1 MDNNPRNGAD
11 DLSNSS
17 HKETDSK
24 YQIKTTKIV
33 YPQVYSYTL
42 PDLPQYNGAQKIGYT
57 ERQNVDDRIRE
68 QVHTPAVDLRY
79 IKQWYAPAFYLDT
92 NNQPTSK
99 SFIDKDFHRYLRAEH
114 INQRKDLPG
123 EEWFDFTNDP
133 AQSKILF
140 DNFRRTYNTIA
151 QGEKIPYKLRPEQEA
166 AVTKALT
173 YFRSHSDNNDTDE
186 QPAFLWNAKPRFGKT
201 LAAYDLAKRLNAK
214 SVLIVTNRPAIANS
228 WYDDYAKFVEGY
240 EFVSATSSLSDRPTL
255 TREQFILRNA
265 DHNNGLRQITFLS
278 LQDLKGSHYF
288 GGKIDK
294 LKWVA
299 DLHWDLLI
307 IDEAHEGVDTNRTDV
322 ALDIVKRKYTLYLS
336 GTPFKMLASEKFS
349 DDAIYNWTYLDE
361 QQAKQAELVALRNGD
376 DIDASH
382 TNLPDMRLFTYRI
395 SKMTTNEINE
405 GVDLDGE
412 DCNYAFD
419 LNELFATT
427 KSGKFIHADDVRAF
441 LHNLS
446 TNTKYPFS
454 TPELRNEL
462 KHTFWYVGNRV
473 DSCKTLAK
481 LLKEDPVFKDYEVII
496 AAGDGKSFEEEADN
510 YNANEKSF
518 DRVNRAISEHDKTIT
533 LSCGQL
539 TTGVTVKQWSAVL
552 MLTDIKSPAL
562 YMQAAFRAQNPYEH
576 IETVNGKSV
585 MVRKKSAYLFDFAPT
600 RVLEIYGEF
609 ANGLQPAAVEGR
621 ITEAERKD
629 NIKRL
634 LNFFPV
640 ISEDTNGRMIEL
652 DAEKVLTFPNALA
665 AKDIVNARF
674 MTNLLFNDTI
684 KNVFNIPKEAE
695 AILSKTDIVQGKH
708 ITHNDKPLDLDEA
721 RTLHDNREKT
731 INENKQA
738 ILGDK
743 IYETAYLNNIDRI
756 VDNTD
761 HITDKD
767 ALAESL
773 STDIAELSEKPIARA
788 KEVLN
793 LTKAEADSNRQK
805 VLEVQRN
812 AISEYVNSDL
822 SNDVERAARKEELK
836 EALKN
841 SIEQTAVEE
850 PVTQKA
856 DHDIENE
863 RKSKEEEIKDHL
875 RAFTRTIPMC
885 IMANNTGSEITIDNF
900 DTVITDDDFEDLT
913 NITKE
918 EFHMLRDGFDYTDDN
933 GECKHFE
940 GVFNRYRFNAAIAE
954 FVGEKNKLGKY
965 WLGEQRDIFELVPN
979 QKNNQIFTPRK
990 VVTMMID
997 DLQAERPDLFNST
1010 SSRFIDLYMKSGLY
1024 IAEIAK
1030 RLFNN
1035 TRHFY
1040 NSDDECMTHILTH
1053 QVYGLAPTNILYNI
1067 TTGFIFGGLPNI
1079 SKDNFR
1085 EYNLLDDAK
1094 NGTAETTLNK
1104 LFNKNKSGDSMFKF
1118 DAVVGNPPYQ
1128 EMNTINKMSRS
1139 IYPDFVRSA
1148 QQVGQLVSLIMPA
1161 RWMSGENGPYHET
1174 NGFIGDMIDGSHLKK
1189 FTLHPNSQDVFSGV
1203 DIKGGVC
1210 YFIWDKN
1217 YSLDMVDY
1225 TVVDGNNIAQHTVP
1239 FHIADNI
1246 IIRLPELVQIAQKVF
1261 TEPISDD
1268 SSMRTLVSSRN
1279 PFGFV
1284 SDLFTK
1290 NNEGVRRISEN
1301 RQCDDDW
1308 LVHGLIKNK
1317 RVIRYIPHDA
1327 LKKNI
1332 DGALA
1337 HKVFIPRANGN
1348 GVFGEVFSTPMIGT
1362 PMMICTDTF
1371 LQVGQ
1376 FDNKSEASNLLKYVK
1391 TKFFRAMVGIKKTA
1405 VFNYKDCFSF
1415 VPVQDFTANSDI
1427 DWSKSI
1433 PEIDQQLYRK
1443 YNLNQDEID
1452 FIETHVKPME

>member
-1 MDNNPRNGAD
+1 MDNSQRNEAD

-17 HKETDSK
+17 HKETTGK

-33 YPQVYSYTL
+33 YPQIYSYTL
-42 PDLPQYNGAQKIGYT
+42 PDLPQYDGAQKIGYT

-140 DNFRRTYNTIA
+140 DNFRHTYNTIT
-151 QGEKIPYKLRPEQEA
+151 QGEKIPYKLRSEQEA
-166 AVTKALT
+166 AVTKALA

-201 LAAYDLAKRLNAK
+201 LAAYDLAKRLDAK

-228 WYDDYAKFVEGY
+228 WYDDYAKFVDGY
-240 EFVSATSSLSDRPTL
+240 EFVSVTSSLSDRPTL

-307 IDEAHEGVDTNRTDV
+307 IDEAHEGVDTARTDA

-376 DIDASH
+376 DIDASR

-395 SKMTTNEINE
+395 SEMTTNEINE

-412 DCNYAFD
+412 DCDYAFD
-419 LNELFATT
+419 LNEFFATT

-473 DSCKTLAK
+473 DSCKALAK

-518 DRVNRAISEHDKTIT
+518 DRVNHAISEHDKTIT

-1268 SSMRTLVSSRN
+1268 SSMRTLVSSWN

-1443 YNLNQDEID
+1443 YNLSQEEID

>member
-265 DHNNGLRQITFLS
+265 DHDNNLRQITFLS

-361 QQAKQAELVALRNGD
+361 QQAKQAELVALPNGD

-395 SKMTTNEINE
+395 SEMTTNEINE

-412 DCNYAFD
+412 DCDYAFD
-419 LNELFATT
+419 LNEFFAT
-427 KSGKFIHADDVRAF
+427 KNGKFIHADDVRAF

-446 TNTKYPFS
+446 VNTKYPFS

-473 DSCKTLAK
+473 DSCKALAK

-518 DRVNRAISEHDKTIT
+518 DRVNHAISEHDKTIT

-539 TTGVTVKQWSAVL
+539 TTGVTVKQWTAVL

-1079 SKDNFR
+1079 SKDNFQQLD
-1085 EYNLLDDAK
+1085 LLPYAK
-1094 NGTAETTLNK
+1094 DGTATAK
-1104 LFNKNKSGDSMFKF
+1104 LYDEFNKSGDSMFKF

-1128 EMNTINKMSRS
+1128 NGNDQL
-1139 IYPDFVRSA
+1139 YVYFVKSA
-1148 QQVGQLVSLIMPA
+1148 TDLSSLVSLIFPMGWQKPA
-1161 RWMSGENGPYHET
+1161 NANGLSTLNNPQFKRSGHFVKVDNYYENNTSPEVL
-1174 NGFIGDMIDGSHLKK
+1174 FK
-1189 FTLHPNSQDVFSGV
+1189 GV
-1203 DIKGGVC
+1203 STGGVNIVLWNKDHNEPNGLVPI
-1210 YFIWDKN
+1210 YEYGLPKNKVLLPIDKTDIPKPAEIMSICTKVKKTYAN
-1217 YSLDMVDY
+1217 SYASM
-1225 TVVDGNNIAQHTVP
+1225 
-1239 FHIADNI
+1239 ADI
-1246 IIRLPELVQIAQKVF
+1246 GSARKPYGFEAD
-1261 TEPISDD
+1261 PISAPEKYGLKLQEHKQQNDD
-1268 SSMRTLVSSRN
+1268 LRLFGLLHRQRT
-1279 PFGFV
+1279 F
-1284 SDLFTK
+1284 
-1290 NNEGVRRISEN
+1290 
-1301 RQCDDDW
+1301 
-1308 LVHGLIKNK
+1308 
-1317 RVIRYIPHDA
+1317 RYIPRSQAVQLSPLTD
-1327 LKKNI
+1327 K
-1332 DGALA
+1332 
-1337 HKVFIPRANGN
+1337 HKVFIPKAWGN
-1348 GVFGEVFSTPMIGT
+1348 MDEKQGYIGGSYGSIFTGKPGDICSETYIEFGPFSAEV
-1362 PMMICTDTF
+1362 
-1371 LQVGQ
+1371 
-1376 FDNKSEASNLLKYVK
+1376 EAVNAEKYFK
-1391 TKFFRAMVGIKKTA
+1391 TKFFRA
-1405 VFNYKDCFSF
+1405 VFYKDKISQNTARDTFKS
-1415 VPVQDFTANSDI
+1415 VPLQDFTANSDI

>member
-1 MDNNPRNGAD
+1 MDNSQRNEAD

-17 HKETDSK
+17 HKETTGK

-42 PDLPQYNGAQKIGYT
+42 PDLPQYDGAQKIGYT

-68 QVHTPAVDLRY
+68 QVHTPAVDLHY

-123 EEWFDFTNDP
+123 EEWFDFANDP

-140 DNFRRTYNTIA
+140 DNFRHTYNTIT
-151 QGEKIPYKLRPEQEA
+151 QGEKIPYKLRSEQEA
-166 AVTKALT
+166 AVTKALA

-201 LAAYDLAKRLNAK
+201 LAAYDLAKRLDAK

-228 WYDDYAKFVEGY
+228 WYDDYAKFVDGY
-240 EFVSATSSLSDRPTL
+240 EFVSVTSSLSDRPTL

-361 QQAKQAELVALRNGD
+361 QQAKQAELVALHNGD

-395 SKMTTNEINE
+395 SEMTTNEINE
-405 GVDLDGE
+405 GVDLNGE
-412 DCNYAFD
+412 DCDYAFD
-419 LNELFATT
+419 LNEFFAT
-427 KSGKFIHADDVRAF
+427 KNGKFIHADDVRAF

-473 DSCKTLAK
+473 DSCKALAK

-518 DRVNRAISEHDKTIT
+518 DRVNHAISEHDKTIT

-609 ANGLQPAAVEGR
+609 ANGLQPAAVER
-621 ITEAERKD
+621 QNSEAERKD

-640 ISEDTNGRMIEL
+640 ISEDINGRMIEL

-674 MTNLLFNDTI
+674 MANLLFNDTI

-695 AILSKTDIVQGKH
+695 AILSKTDVVQGKH

-767 ALAESL
+767 ALAKSL

-822 SNDVERAARKEELK
+822 SNAIERAAKKEELK

-850 PVTQKA
+850 TVTMKA

-863 RKSKEEEIKDHL
+863 RKSKEDEIKDHL

-885 IMANNTGSEITIDNF
+885 IMANNTGSEITINNF
-900 DTVITDDDFEDLT
+900 DTVISDTDFKDLT

-933 GECKHFE
+933 GAPKRFE

-954 FVGEKNKLGKY
+954 FVSEKNKLGKY

-1040 NSDDECMTHILTH
+1040 NSDDECMTHVLTH

-1079 SKDNFR
+1079 SKNNFR
-1085 EYNLLDDAK
+1085 EYSLLDDAK
-1094 NGTAETTLNK
+1094 NGTAQTTLNK

-1118 DAVVGNPPYQ
+1118 DAVVGNPPYTKGNDQ
-1128 EMNTINKMSRS
+1128 L
-1139 IYPDFVRSA
+1139 YVYFVKSA
-1148 QQVGQLVSLIMPA
+1148 TDLSSLVSLIFPMGWQKPA
-1161 RWMSGENGPYHET
+1161 NANGLSTLNNPQFKRSGHFVKVDNYYENNMSPEIL
-1174 NGFIGDMIDGSHLKK
+1174 FK
-1189 FTLHPNSQDVFSGV
+1189 GV
-1203 DIKGGVC
+1203 STGGVNIMLWNKDHNEPNGLVPI
-1210 YFIWDKN
+1210 YE
-1217 YSLDMVDY
+1217 YSLPKDKVILPIDKTDIPKPAEIMSICAKVKKTYANSY
-1225 TVVDGNNIAQHTVP
+1225 TSM
-1239 FHIADNI
+1239 ADI
-1246 IIRLPELVQIAQKVF
+1246 GSARKPYGFEAD
-1261 TEPISDD
+1261 PISAPEKYGLRLQEHKQRNDD
-1268 SSMRTLVSSRN
+1268 LRLFGLLHRQRTFR
-1279 PFGFV
+1279 F
-1284 SDLFTK
+1284 
-1290 NNEGVRRISEN
+1290 
-1301 RQCDDDW
+1301 
-1308 LVHGLIKNK
+1308 
-1317 RVIRYIPHDA
+1317 IPRSQAVQLSPLTD
-1327 LKKNI
+1327 K
-1332 DGALA
+1332 
-1337 HKVFIPRANGN
+1337 HKVFIPKAWGNMDEKQGYIGGSYGSIFTGKPGDICSETYIEFGPFSAEVEAANA
-1348 GVFGEVFSTPMIGT
+1348 E
-1362 PMMICTDTF
+1362 
-1371 LQVGQ
+1371 
-1376 FDNKSEASNLLKYVK
+1376 KYFK
-1391 TKFFRAMVGIKKTA
+1391 TKFFRA
-1405 VFNYKDCFSF
+1405 VFYKDKISQNTARDTFKS
-1415 VPVQDFTANSDI
+1415 VPLQDFTANSDI

-1443 YNLNQDEID
+1443 YNLSQEEID

>member
-1 MDNNPRNGAD
+1 MDNSQRNEAD

-17 HKETDSK
+17 HKETTGK

-42 PDLPQYNGAQKIGYT
+42 PDLPQYDGAQKIGYT

-68 QVHTPAVDLRY
+68 QVHTPAVDLHY

-361 QQAKQAELVALRNGD
+361 QQAKQAELVALHNGD

-395 SKMTTNEINE
+395 SEMTTNEINE
-405 GVDLDGE
+405 GVDLNGE
-412 DCNYAFD
+412 DCDYAFD
-419 LNELFATT
+419 LNEFFAT
-427 KSGKFIHADDVRAF
+427 KNGKFIHADDVRAF

-473 DSCKTLAK
+473 DSCKALAK

-518 DRVNRAISEHDKTIT
+518 DRVNRAISMHDKTIT

-731 INENKQA
+731 INENKHA

-743 IYETAYLNNIDRI
+743 IYETAYMNNIDRI

-822 SNDVERAARKEELK
+822 SNAIERAAKKEELK

-850 PVTQKA
+850 PVTMKA

-933 GECKHFE
+933 GARKHFE

-954 FVGEKNKLGKY
+954 FVSEKNKLGKY

-1079 SKDNFR
+1079 SKNNFR

-1128 EMNTINKMSRS
+1128 GVNGQQIYVDFYLSGRNIADNLCMIFPTGWQGYGQANGLSKMNTPEIKQDKQIVYIKNLVDVFPTVTGAKNTNIILWEKGSDNSLAGMQSIFENGQNIIKKLPLSRS
-1139 IYPDFVRSA
+1139 DVKKPHQIKELTEIVLRQASKYSIANIVSTNRPYGIRTDAFKNKQKYGLEFISETRLNPDDIKIYGVKNEIQF
-1148 QQVGQLVSLIMPA
+1148 MP
-1161 RWMSGENGPYHET
+1161 R
-1174 NGFIGDMIDGSHLKK
+1174 DMIDKLPKTGFYDKYKLFIPKAWGNMSQSYLGGAYSNIIFAKPFEICTETYNEVGGFRDAEYIRFIAKYLMTKYARALLFSNKVSQDTSRIIYCNIPQENFSEPWWDESIDSINSHLFKK
-1189 FTLHPNSQDVFSGV
+1189 YNVPQDIV
-1203 DIKGGVC
+1203 DFVNDNVQTK
-1210 YFIWDKN
+1210 
-1217 YSLDMVDY
+1217 
-1225 TVVDGNNIAQHTVP
+1225 TENNI
-1239 FHIADNI
+1239 IN
-1246 IIRLPELVQIAQKVF
+1246 
-1261 TEPISDD
+1261 
-1268 SSMRTLVSSRN
+1268 
-1279 PFGFV
+1279 
-1284 SDLFTK
+1284 
-1290 NNEGVRRISEN
+1290 
-1301 RQCDDDW
+1301 
-1308 LVHGLIKNK
+1308 
-1317 RVIRYIPHDA
+1317 
-1327 LKKNI
+1327 
-1332 DGALA
+1332 
-1337 HKVFIPRANGN
+1337 
-1348 GVFGEVFSTPMIGT
+1348 
-1362 PMMICTDTF
+1362 
-1371 LQVGQ
+1371 
-1376 FDNKSEASNLLKYVK
+1376 
-1391 TKFFRAMVGIKKTA
+1391 
-1405 VFNYKDCFSF
+1405 FNDKD
-1415 VPVQDFTANSDI
+1415 
-1427 DWSKSI
+1427 
-1433 PEIDQQLYRK
+1433 
-1443 YNLNQDEID
+1443 
-1452 FIETHVKPME
+1452 

>member
-1 MDNNPRNGAD
+1 MDNSQRNEAD

-17 HKETDSK
+17 HKETTGK

-33 YPQVYSYTL
+33 YPQIYSYTL
-42 PDLPQYNGAQKIGYT
+42 PDLPQYDGAQKIGYT

-68 QVHTPAVDLRY
+68 QVHTPAIDLRY

-265 DHNNGLRQITFLS
+265 DHDNNLRQITFLS

-395 SKMTTNEINE
+395 SEMTTNEINE

-412 DCNYAFD
+412 DCDYAFD
-419 LNELFATT
+419 LNEFFATT

-473 DSCKTLAK
+473 DSCKALAK

-585 MVRKKSAYLFDFAPT
+585 IVRKKSAYLFDFAPT

-695 AILSKTDIVQGKH
+695 AILRKTDIVQGKH
-708 ITHNDKPLDLDEA
+708 ITHTDKPLDLDEA

-788 KEVLN
+788 KEVLK

-822 SNDVERAARKEELK
+822 SNAIERAAKKEELK
-836 EALKN
+836 EALRN

-856 DHDIENE
+856 DHDIEDK
-863 RKSKEEEIKDHL
+863 RKSKEDEIKDHL

-885 IMANNTGSEITIDNF
+885 IMANNTGSEITINNF
-900 DTVITDDDFEDLT
+900 DTVISDADFEDLT

-933 GECKHFE
+933 GACKHFE

-954 FVGEKNKLGKY
+954 FVSEKNKLGKY

-1053 QVYGLAPTNILYNI
+1053 QVYGLAPTEILYNI
-1067 TTGFIFGGLPNI
+1067 TTGFIFGGLPNV
-1079 SKDNFR
+1079 SKDNFQQLD
-1085 EYNLLDDAK
+1085 LLPYTKD
-1094 NGTAETTLNK
+1094 GTAKAELYDK
-1104 LFNKNKSGDSMFKF
+1104 FNKSGDPMFKF

-1128 EMNTINKMSRS
+1128 IEIEGRSDQPPIYHHFIDTARELAPIVEMIH
-1139 IYPDFVRSA
+1139 
-1148 QQVGQLVSLIMPA
+1148 PA
-1161 RWMSGENGPYHET
+1161 RFLFNAGATPKSWNTKMLNDP
-1174 NGFIGDMIDGSHLKK
+1174 HLEVKL
-1189 FTLHPNSQDVFSGV
+1189 FEQDSSKLFPGT
-1203 DIKGGVC
+1203 DIKGGVAITLINLNKNTGGLGGMFMH
-1210 YFIWDKN
+1210 YKQLASALDKVQQRSQN
-1217 YSLDMVDY
+1217 GS
-1225 TVVDGNNIAQHTVP
+1225 
-1239 FHIADNI
+1239 IADIFTSNTAYKYSS
-1246 IIRLPELVQIAQKVF
+1246 LLYEDNPELRK
-1261 TEPISDD
+1261 
-1268 SSMRTLVSSRN
+1268 LVSGGSVRYMASSVFDT
-1279 PFGFV
+1279 FGKILYQHKPN
-1284 SDLFTK
+1284 D
-1290 NNEGVRRISEN
+1290 
-1301 RQCDDDW
+1301 
-1308 LVHGLIKNK
+1308 NK
-1317 RVIRYIPHDA
+1317 RYAKIYGRSHSERTTRYIREDYILPPESYYKYKVLVPA
-1327 LKKNI
+1327 SNGS
-1332 DGALA
+1332 GA
-1337 HKVFIPRANGN
+1337 I
-1348 GVFGEVFSTPMIGT
+1348 GEVLSTPLIGT
-1362 PMMICTDTF
+1362 PLIGTPLIGHTETF
-1371 LQVGQ
+1371 VSIGN
-1376 FDNKSEASNLLKYVK
+1376 FDDELEAHNLLNYIK
-1391 TKFFRAMVGIKKTA
+1391 TKFARAMLGTLKITQSNKSKNVWK
-1405 VFNYKDCFSF
+1405 Y
-1415 VPVQDFTANSDI
+1415 VPLQDFTANSDI

-1443 YNLNQDEID
+1443 YNLSQEEID

>member
-1 MDNNPRNGAD
+1 MDNSQRNEAD

-33 YPQVYSYTL
+33 YPQIYSYTL
-42 PDLPQYNGAQKIGYT
+42 PDLPQYDGAQKIGYT

-140 DNFRRTYNTIA
+140 DNFRHTYNTIT
-151 QGEKIPYKLRPEQEA
+151 QGEKIPYKLRSEQEA
-166 AVTKALT
+166 AVTKALA

-201 LAAYDLAKRLNAK
+201 LAAYDLAKRLDAK

-228 WYDDYAKFVEGY
+228 WYDDYAKFVGGY

-265 DHNNGLRQITFLS
+265 DHDNGLRQITFLS

-361 QQAKQAELVALRNGD
+361 QQAKQAELVALPNGD

-395 SKMTTNEINE
+395 SEMTTNEINE

-412 DCNYAFD
+412 DCDYAFD
-419 LNELFATT
+419 LNEFFAT
-427 KSGKFIHADDVRAF
+427 KNGKFIHADDVRAF

-446 TNTKYPFS
+446 VNTKYPFS

-473 DSCKTLAK
+473 DSCKALAK

-518 DRVNRAISEHDKTIT
+518 DRVNHAISEHDKTIT

-539 TTGVTVKQWSAVL
+539 TTGVTVKQWTAVL

-731 INENKQA
+731 INENKHA

-743 IYETAYLNNIDRI
+743 IYETAYMNNIDRI

-793 LTKAEADSNRQK
+793 LTKAEVDSNRQK

-822 SNDVERAARKEELK
+822 SNDVERAAKKEELK

-850 PVTQKA
+850 PVTMKA

-863 RKSKEEEIKDHL
+863 RKSKEDEIKDHL

-900 DTVITDDDFEDLT
+900 DTVISDDDFEDLT

-933 GECKHFE
+933 GARKHFE

-954 FVGEKNKLGKY
+954 FVSEKNKLGKY

-1010 SSRFIDLYMKSGLY
+1010 NSRFIDLYMKSGLY

-1094 NGTAETTLNK
+1094 NGTAQTTLNK

-1128 EMNTINKMSRS
+1128 NGNDQL
-1139 IYPDFVRSA
+1139 YVYFVKSA
-1148 QQVGQLVSLIMPA
+1148 TDLSSLVSLIFPMGWQKPA
-1161 RWMSGENGPYHET
+1161 NANGLSTLNNPQFKRSGHFVKVDNYYENNTSPEVL
-1174 NGFIGDMIDGSHLKK
+1174 FK
-1189 FTLHPNSQDVFSGV
+1189 GV
-1203 DIKGGVC
+1203 STGGVNIVLWNKDHNEPNGLVPI
-1210 YFIWDKN
+1210 YEYGLPKNKVLLPIDKTDIPKPAEIMSICTKVKKTYAN
-1217 YSLDMVDY
+1217 SYASM
-1225 TVVDGNNIAQHTVP
+1225 
-1239 FHIADNI
+1239 ADI
-1246 IIRLPELVQIAQKVF
+1246 GSASKPYGFRAD
-1261 TEPISDD
+1261 PISAPEKYGLKLQEHKQQNDD
-1268 SSMRTLVSSRN
+1268 LRLFGLLHRQRT
-1279 PFGFV
+1279 F
-1284 SDLFTK
+1284 
-1290 NNEGVRRISEN
+1290 
-1301 RQCDDDW
+1301 
-1308 LVHGLIKNK
+1308 
-1317 RVIRYIPHDA
+1317 RYIPRSQAVQLSPLTD
-1327 LKKNI
+1327 K
-1332 DGALA
+1332 
-1337 HKVFIPRANGN
+1337 HKVFIPKAWGN
-1348 GVFGEVFSTPMIGT
+1348 MDEKQGYIGGSYGSIFTGKPGDICSETYIEFGPFSAEV
-1362 PMMICTDTF
+1362 
-1371 LQVGQ
+1371 
-1376 FDNKSEASNLLKYVK
+1376 EAVNAEKYFK
-1391 TKFFRAMVGIKKTA
+1391 TKFFRA
-1405 VFNYKDCFSF
+1405 VFYKDKISQNTARDTFKS
-1415 VPVQDFTANSDI
+1415 VPLQDFTANSDI

>member
-1 MDNNPRNGAD
+1 M
-11 DLSNSS
+11 
-17 HKETDSK
+17 
-24 YQIKTTKIV
+24 
-33 YPQVYSYTL
+33 
-42 PDLPQYNGAQKIGYT
+42 
-57 ERQNVDDRIRE
+57 
-68 QVHTPAVDLRY
+68 
-79 IKQWYAPAFYLDT
+79 
-92 NNQPTSK
+92 
-99 SFIDKDFHRYLRAEH
+99 
-114 INQRKDLPG
+114 
-123 EEWFDFTNDP
+123 
-133 AQSKILF
+133 
-140 DNFRRTYNTIA
+140 
-151 QGEKIPYKLRPEQEA
+151 
-166 AVTKALT
+166 
-173 YFRSHSDNNDTDE
+173 
-186 QPAFLWNAKPRFGKT
+186 
-201 LAAYDLAKRLNAK
+201 
-214 SVLIVTNRPAIANS
+214 LIVTNRPAIANS
-228 WYDDYAKFVEGY
+228 WYDDYAKFVDGY
-240 EFVSATSSLSDRPTL
+240 EFVSVTSSLIDRPTL

-307 IDEAHEGVDTNRTDV
+307 IDEAHEGVDTARTDA

-361 QQAKQAELVALRNGD
+361 QQAKQAELVALHNGD

-395 SKMTTNEINE
+395 SEMTTNEINK
-405 GVDLDGE
+405 GVDLDDE
-412 DCNYAFD
+412 DCDYAFD
-419 LNELFATT
+419 LNEFFAT

-473 DSCKTLAK
+473 DSCKALAK

-518 DRVNRAISEHDKTIT
+518 DRVNHAISMHDKTIT

-665 AKDIVNARF
+665 AKDVVNARF

-695 AILSKTDIVQGKH
+695 AILRKTDIVQGKH

-731 INENKQA
+731 INENKHA

-743 IYETAYLNNIDRI
+743 IYETAYMNNIDRI

-793 LTKAEADSNRQK
+793 FTKAEVDSNRQK

-850 PVTQKA
+850 PVTMKA
-856 DHDIENE
+856 DHDIENK

-900 DTVITDDDFEDLT
+900 DTVISDADFEDLT

-933 GECKHFE
+933 GECKRFE

-954 FVGEKNKLGKY
+954 FVSEKNKLGKY

-1040 NSDDECMTHILTH
+1040 NSDDECITHILTH

-1079 SKDNFR
+1079 SKDNFQQLD
-1085 EYNLLDDAK
+1085 LLPYAK
-1094 NGTAETTLNK
+1094 DGTATAK
-1104 LFNKNKSGDSMFKF
+1104 LYDEFNKSGDSMFKF

-1128 EMNTINKMSRS
+1128 ITVSDNGSNQHDMPVYHYFYNVAFK
-1139 IYPDFVRSA
+1139 
-1148 QQVGQLVSLIMPA
+1148 VGKVACLISPA
-1161 RWMSGENGPYHET
+1161 RFLT
-1174 NGFIGDMIDGSHLKK
+1174 NAGYTPKSWNTMMLNDPHNKVVNFYANSKDI
-1189 FTLHPNSQDVFSGV
+1189 FPNN
-1203 DIKGGVC
+1203 DIKGGVVVLMHNNTANIGPIGLFTTNEALASIAEKVKRAIDENGNKTIKDIL
-1210 YFIWDKN
+1210 YGQTKMNLDQVYADFPN
-1217 YSLDMVDY
+1217 YQS
-1225 TVVDGNNIAQHTVP
+1225 
-1239 FHIADNI
+1239 
-1246 IIRLPELVQIAQKVF
+1246 IRPK
-1261 TEPISDD
+1261 TSISD
-1268 SSMRTLVSSRN
+1268 MRLGTDALIIFPEMLV
-1279 PFGFV
+1279 
-1284 SDLFTK
+1284 
-1290 NNEGVRRISEN
+1290 E
-1301 RQCDDDW
+1301 QQDDEHPYGIYG
-1308 LVHGLIKNK
+1308 LVNK
-1317 RVIRYIPHDA
+1317 KRCTRYINPKYV
-1327 LKKNI
+1327 LKTDTTTQFGKW
-1332 DGALA
+1332 
-1337 HKVFIPRANGN
+1337 KVLVPKANGS
-1348 GVFGEVFSTPMIGT
+1348 GAIGEVISTPVIGT
-1362 PMMICTDTF
+1362 PVIGHTMSFRSIGAYDARE
-1371 LQVGQ
+1371 
-1376 FDNKSEASNLLKYVK
+1376 EAENLLKYVK
-1391 TKFFRAMVGIKKTA
+1391 SKFFRTMVGVLKTTQDMPPR
-1405 VFNYKDCFSF
+1405 VFAY
-1415 VPVQDFTANSDI
+1415 VPLQDFTANSDI